1 METNQLFN
9 SDMSLNLIERLNC
22 INNSRLEEIQL
33 IDSDLPSHLVNRLQR
48 INIFKLSDLLELD
61 EDGLL
66 KLKSKVYIG
75 RKGIHLIKEYIFK
88 YFPNRFSEDFIFLS
102 KEQVMT
108 LHTEENTLSEDFYA
122 NVKED
127 SYPGWNGW
135 VTDKYVD
142 VIDRRE
148 DFDEILEKF
157 KGHEVRFRIDIVD
170 KNI

>member
-1 METNQLFN
+1 METNQILN
-9 SDMSLNLIERLNC
+9 SDSSLNLIERLNR
-22 INNSRLEEIQL
+22 INNSQLGDIQL
-33 IDSDLPSHLVNRLQR
+33 IDSNLPSHLVNRLQR

-75 RKGIHLIKEYIFK
+75 RKEIHQIKEYISK
-88 YFPNRFSEDFIFLS
+88 HYPNRFSEDFRFLS
-102 KEQVMT
+102 KEQAMI
-108 LHTEENTLSEDFYA
+108 LHTEEDILCEEFYA
-122 NVKED
+122 NVRED

-135 VTDKYVD
+135 VTETYVD
-142 VIDRRE
+142 VIDRKD

-170 KNI
+170 KNN